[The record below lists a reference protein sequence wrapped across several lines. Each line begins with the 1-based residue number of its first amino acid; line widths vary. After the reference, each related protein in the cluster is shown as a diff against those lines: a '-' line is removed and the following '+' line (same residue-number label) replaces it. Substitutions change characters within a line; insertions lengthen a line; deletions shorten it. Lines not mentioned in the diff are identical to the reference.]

1 MSYLLKSKDCWE
13 SSFFW
18 IICSC
23 STSTLI
29 LEPKSSY
36 NNTPEPIV
44 DSVPILSVQE
54 TLNKAGIKNGTYI
67 TGLNVDTDIKI
78 IKDKILDANPK
89 ANVTLT
95 NSSNKAKDT
104 GKICTGDKVTITS
117 GSETKTYE
125 IVLYGDTNGD
135 GMNLLRELKLQHKK
149 SAVIIL
155 SAKDSVDDKVE
166 GLLVGAD
173 DYLAKPFHFSELLAR
188 IKVSLR
194 KNQQQGEQ
202 LISYKNIVL
211 NPDDRRV
218 FINEIEVNLN
228 RKEYD
233 LFYYFMLRPER
244 VFQKTTLAEN
254 VWGDHIEMADNLD
267 FIYSQIK
274 NLRKKLKEANAEAD
288 LQAVYGV
295 GYKLI

>member
-1 MSYLLKSKDCWE
+1 M
-13 SSFFW
+13 
-18 IICSC
+18 
-23 STSTLI
+23 
-29 LEPKSSY
+29 
-36 NNTPEPIV
+36 
-44 DSVPILSVQE
+44 
-54 TLNKAGIKNGTYI
+54 
-67 TGLNVDTDIKI
+67 
-78 IKDKILDANPK
+78 KILLIEDD
-89 ANVTLT
+89 L
-95 NSSNKAKDT
+95 D
-104 GKICTGDKVTITS
+104 
-117 GSETKTYE
+117 
-125 IVLYGDTNGD
+125 
-135 GMNLLRELKLQHKK
+135 LQHTISEFLIHEQMLVEVASTCTQAIDKLISFPYDCVILDMMLPDGSGMDVLK
-149 SAVIIL
+149 EIKHLNIDTAVVIL
-155 SAKDSVDDKVE
+155 SAKNSVEDKVE
-166 GLLVGAD
+166 GLMVGAD

-202 LISYKNIVL
+202 LISYKNITL

-218 FINEIEVNLN
+218 FINEIEINLN

-274 NLRKKLKEANAEAD
+274 NLRKKLKEANADAD